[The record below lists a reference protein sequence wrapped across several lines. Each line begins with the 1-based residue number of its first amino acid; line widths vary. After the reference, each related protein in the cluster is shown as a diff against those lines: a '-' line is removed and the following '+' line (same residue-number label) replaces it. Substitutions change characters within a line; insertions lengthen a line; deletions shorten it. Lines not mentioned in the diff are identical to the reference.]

1 MDGQWLEVTL
11 PVPADQLDRVC
22 GALTAN
28 GMAGLVVEEEG
39 DFLRFLEQNRQYWDY
54 VDEGLAQRMKGA
66 SRVKFYVPD
75 NEEGQKQLGQY
86 LEGLEEYEPQT
97 VPLREEDWAT
107 SWQKYY
113 QPIPVSKY
121 LYIVPDWMRGEPVP
135 DGRTPLYLNPGLT
148 FGTGAHPTTQ
158 LCLELLEEV
167 IQPGDRVLDLGCGS
181 GILSIAALALG
192 ASRAVGV
199 DIDPKA
205 ADVAF
210 ENAALNG
217 IGPDRLSVF
226 AGDVLSDKGLAGR
239 LGPGQNRVVLAN
251 IVADVII
258 PLSAKAGEFMTADG
272 VLLTSGIIDGRQDEV
287 QAAMEANGFAVARHL
302 ERNGWHAFL
311 ARRASPAGG
320 VTFCPCR
327 K

>member
-1 MDGQWLEVTL
+1 MSELWLEVTL
-11 PVPADQLDRVC
+11 PVPAERLDRVC
-22 GALTAN
+22 DILTAN

-54 VDEGLAQRMKGA
+54 VDEDLTRRMKGA

-75 NEEGQKQLGQY
+75 SEEGRNQLRQY
-86 LEGLEEYEPQT
+86 LMGLEEYEPQT
-97 VPLREEDWAT
+97 VSLREEDWAT

-113 QPIPVSKY
+113 QPIPVGRRI
-121 LYIVPDWMRGEPVP
+121 YIVPDWMRGQAAPE
-135 DGRTPLYLNPGLT
+135 GRVPLYLNPGLT
-148 FGTGAHPTTQ
+148 FGTGSHPTTQ

-167 IQPGDRVLDLGCGS
+167 LRPGDRVLDLGCGS
-181 GILSIAALALG
+181 GILAIAALALG

-217 IGPDRLSVF
+217 IGPDRLSVY
-226 AGDVLSDKGLAGR
+226 AGDVLADKKLAAK

-258 PLSAKAGEFMTADG
+258 PLSTKAGEFMKKDG
-272 VLLTSGIIDGRQDEV
+272 VFLTSGIIEGRQDEV
-287 QAAMEANGFAVARHL
+287 RTALESNGFVIVKHL
-302 ERNGWHAFL
+302 ERNGWHAFRGE
-311 ARRASPAGG
+311 RR
-320 VTFCPCR
+320 
-327 K
+327 

>member
-1 MDGQWLEVTL
+1 MGDRWLEVTL
-11 PVPADQLDRVC
+11 PVPADRLERVC
-22 GALTAN
+22 DILTAN
-28 GMAGLVVEEEG
+28 GMTGLVVEEEG

-54 VDEGLAQRMKGA
+54 VDEGLAARMKGA

-75 NEEGQKQLGQY
+75 SEEGQKQLRQY
-86 LEGLEEYEPQT
+86 LAGLEDHEPQT
-97 VPLREEDWAT
+97 VSLREEDWAT

-113 QPIPVSKY
+113 QPIPVGKRV
-121 LYIVPDWMRGEPVP
+121 YIVPDWMRGEPVP

-167 IQPGDRVLDLGCGS
+167 LQSGDKVLDLGCGS
-181 GILSIAALALG
+181 GILAIAALALG

-217 IGPDRLSVF
+217 IGADRLSVY
-226 AGDVLSDKGLAGR
+226 AGDVLSDKKLAAR

-258 PLSAKAGEFMTADG
+258 PLSAKAGEFMTPAG
-272 VLLTSGIIDGRQDEV
+272 VFLTSGVIDGREDEV
-287 QAAMEANGFAVARHL
+287 RAALEADGFAVVKHL
-302 ERNGWHAFL
+302 ERGGWHAFRGE
-311 ARRASPAGG
+311 RR
-320 VTFCPCR
+320 
-327 K
+327 

>member
-1 MDGQWLEVTL
+1 MGDRWLEVTL
-11 PVPADQLDRVC
+11 PVPADRLERVC
-22 GALTAN
+22 DILTAN
-28 GMAGLVVEEEG
+28 GMTGLVVEEEG

-54 VDEGLAQRMKGA
+54 VDEGLAARMKGA

-75 NEEGQKQLGQY
+75 SEEGQKQLRQY
-86 LEGLEEYEPQT
+86 LAGLEDHEPQT
-97 VPLREEDWAT
+97 VSLREEDWAT

-113 QPIPVSKY
+113 QPIPVGNRV
-121 LYIVPDWMRGEPVP
+121 YIMPDWMRGEPVP

-158 LCLELLEEV
+158 LCLEMVEEV
-167 IQPGDRVLDLGCGS
+167 LQSGDKVLDLGCGS
-181 GILSIAALALG
+181 GILAIAALALG

-217 IGPDRLSVF
+217 VGPDRLSVY
-226 AGDVLSDKGLAGR
+226 AGDVLSDKKLAAR

-258 PLSAKAGEFMTADG
+258 PLSAKAGEFMTPDG
-272 VLLTSGIIDGRQDEV
+272 VFLTSGVIDGREDEV
-287 QAAMEANGFAVARHL
+287 RAALEANGFAVVKHL
-302 ERNGWHAFL
+302 ERGGWHAFRGE
-311 ARRASPAGG
+311 RR
-320 VTFCPCR
+320 
-327 K
+327 

>member
-1 MDGQWLEVTL
+1 MGDRWLEVTL
-11 PVPADQLDRVC
+11 PVPADRLERVC
-22 GALTAN
+22 DILTAN
-28 GMAGLVVEEEG
+28 GMTGLVVEEEG

-54 VDEGLAQRMKGA
+54 VDEGLAARMKGA

-75 NEEGQKQLGQY
+75 SEEGQKQLRQY
-86 LEGLEEYEPQT
+86 LAGLEDHEPQT
-97 VPLREEDWAT
+97 VSLREEDWAT

-113 QPIPVSKY
+113 QPIPVGNRV
-121 LYIVPDWMRGEPVP
+121 YIVPDWMRGEPVP

-167 IQPGDRVLDLGCGS
+167 LQSGDKVLDLGCGS
-181 GILSIAALALG
+181 GILAIAALALG

-217 IGPDRLSVF
+217 IGADRLSVY
-226 AGDVLSDKGLAGR
+226 AGDVLSDKKLAAK

-258 PLSAKAGEFMTADG
+258 PLSAKAGEFMTPDG
-272 VLLTSGIIDGRQDEV
+272 VFLTSGVIDGREDEV
-287 QAAMEANGFAVARHL
+287 RAALEANGFAVVKHL
-302 ERNGWHAFL
+302 ERGGWHAFRGE
-311 ARRASPAGG
+311 RR
-320 VTFCPCR
+320 
-327 K
+327 

>member
-1 MDGQWLEVTL
+1 MSEQWLEVTL
-11 PVPADQLDRVC
+11 PVPAEKLERVC
-22 GALTAN
+22 EILTAN
-28 GMAGLVVEEEG
+28 GMTGLVMEEEG
-39 DFLRFLEQNRQYWDY
+39 DFLRFLEQSRQYWDY
-54 VDEGLAQRMKGA
+54 VDEGLARRMKGA

-75 NEEGQKQLGQY
+75 SEEGQKQLRRY
-86 LEGLEEYEPQT
+86 LAGLEEYEPQT
-97 VPLREEDWAT
+97 VSLREEDWAT

-113 QPIPVSKY
+113 QPIPVGMR
-121 LYIVPDWMRGEPVP
+121 IQIIPDWMREEPVP

-167 IQPGDRVLDLGCGS
+167 LRPGDQVLDLGCGS
-181 GILSIAALALG
+181 GILAIAALALG

-210 ENAALNG
+210 ENAALND
-217 IGPDRLSVF
+217 IGPDRLSVY
-226 AGDVLSDKGLAGR
+226 AGDVLRDQKLAAK
-239 LGPGQNRVVLAN
+239 LEPGQNRVVLAN

-258 PLSAKAGEFMTADG
+258 PLSAKAGEFMTEDG
-272 VLLTSGIIDGRQDEV
+272 VFLTSGIIEGREDEV
-287 QAAMEANGFAVARHL
+287 RAALESNGFAVVKHL

-311 ARRASPAGG
+311 GKRG
-320 VTFCPCR
+320 
-327 K
+327 

>member
-1 MDGQWLEVTL
+1 MSELWLEVTL
-11 PVPADQLDRVC
+11 PVPAERLDRVC
-22 GALTAN
+22 DILTAN

-54 VDEGLAQRMKGA
+54 VDEDLTRRMKGA

-75 NEEGQKQLGQY
+75 NEEGQKQLRQY
-86 LEGLEEYEPQT
+86 LAGLEEYEPQT
-97 VPLREEDWAT
+97 VSLREEDWAT

-113 QPIPVSKY
+113 QPIPVGKRM
-121 LYIVPDWMRGEPVP
+121 YIVPDWMRGEPVP
-135 DGRTPLYLNPGLT
+135 GGRTPLYLNPGLT
-148 FGTGAHPTTQ
+148 FGTGSHPTTQ

-167 IQPGDRVLDLGCGS
+167 LRPGDRVLDLGCGS
-181 GILSIAALALG
+181 GILAIAALALG

-217 IGPDRLSVF
+217 IGPDRLSVY
-226 AGDVLSDKGLAGR
+226 AGDVLADKKLAAK
-239 LGPGQNRVVLAN
+239 LEPGQNRVALAN

-258 PLSAKAGEFMTADG
+258 PLAAKAGEFMTPDG
-272 VLLTSGIIDGRQDEV
+272 VFLTSGIIEGRQDEV
-287 QAAMEANGFAVARHL
+287 RAALEANGFAIKRHL
-302 ERNGWHAFL
+302 ERSGWHAFL
-311 ARRASPAGG
+311 GERR
-320 VTFCPCR
+320 
-327 K
+327 